1 MVSDMAK
8 RDYYE
13 VLGVSR
19 DASESELKGAFRDM
33 ARKYHPDVSDAP
45 DAEEKFKEANEAYGV
60 LSDADKRAAY
70 DRFGHQGVRGPS
82 GGPGFET
89 VDFSDFADIFGDM
102 FGFGGFGGR
111 SRTASRTAPRRGAD
125 LQYQVTI
132 SFKEAVFGA
141 DKEIEVTKD
150 ERCDTC
156 SGDGAKPGTS
166 PKTCPECQ
174 GRGEVRQTRQTLL
187 GSMVQV
193 TTCPVCQGRGKII
206 EVHCPTCSGQ
216 GKVRKTRRKKVSIPA
231 GVDDGTRIRLGGEGQ
246 PGENNG
252 PAGDLYL
259 LVRVQP
265 HKYFR
270 RRDNDILLD
279 LKVNVA
285 EATLGAEVLV
295 PTVDGDVKLK
305 IPGGTQPGKIIRM
318 RGKGVPHLRSNS
330 RGDQLVIVNITIP
343 KKLDVEERELFE
355 KLADKM
361 DSKVLPQE
369 RGFLDRLKNVLGG

>member
-1 MVSDMAK
+1 MAK

-13 VLGVSR
+13 VLGVPR
-19 DASESELKGAFRDM
+19 DASESDLKSAFRNM

-102 FGFGGFGGR
+102 FGFGGR

-156 SGDGAKPGTS
+156 GGDGAKPGTS

-206 EVHCPTCSGQ
+206 ESRCPTCSGR

-231 GVDDGTRIRLGGEGQ
+231 GVDDGTRIRLTGEGQ

-252 PAGDLYL
+252 PPGDMYL

-285 EATLGAEVLV
+285 QATLGAEVLV
-295 PTVDGDVKLK
+295 PTVDGEVKLK
-305 IPGGTQPGKIIRM
+305 IPSGTQPGKIIRM
-318 RGKGVPHLRSNS
+318 RGKGVPHLRSKS

-361 DSKVLPQE
+361 DGKVLPQE

>member
-1 MVSDMAK
+1 MAK

-13 VLGVSR
+13 VLGVPR
-19 DASESELKGAFRDM
+19 DASESDLKTAFRNL

-132 SFKEAVFGA
+132 PFKEAVFGA
-141 DKEIEVTKD
+141 DKEIEVSKD

-206 EVHCPTCSGQ
+206 ESHCPTCSGR

-252 PAGDLYL
+252 PSGDLYL

-279 LKVNVA
+279 LNVNVA
-285 EATLGAEVLV
+285 QATLGADVLV

-369 RGFLDRLKNVLGG
+369 RGFLDRLKTVLGG